1 MAKILPDKEIKK
13 LMGAALIGAEESQL
27 NPNGVELRLGTRV
40 KFQSTGEQ
48 KTISNGKFLRVAPG
62 ESVTITSLEEIDFSS
77 TTVQKLCPDQALMG
91 LITPTTT
98 MMREGIT
105 MAATKIDS
113 GFKGTLNWG
122 LRNSSTKDLILKS
135 NEPIFKLTIFRLEQ
149 DEAPEMEYGER
160 ANDGYQ
166 GSDGIVV
173 SKRKLPVD
181 IPKNMLVGSSIE
193 KMDPKLR
200 LREAGY
206 PFDHIGTE
214 LTILDGR
221 FEVVSSDMATMREEF
236 SKRTE
241 QLAEKMDSKTVT
253 LANKIDE
260 MYQNVLDK
268 MEVFFQKKLLG
279 VLFAFVTSLLWLM
292 GLYTFLLN
300 SNVEDNK
307 IVIGFIIL
315 GALSL
320 IPAVIYLV
328 VRK

>member
-13 LMGAALIGAEESQL
+13 LMGAVLIGAEESQL

-48 KTISNGKFLRVAPG
+48 KTIGNDKFLRVAPG

-77 TTVQKLCPDQALMG
+77 TTVQKLFPDQALMG

-160 ANDGYQ
+160 VNDGYQ

-200 LREAGY
+200 LQEAGY

-214 LTILDGR
+214 LTTLHGR
-221 FEVVSSDMATMREEF
+221 FEVVSSDMAAMQEEF

-241 QLAEKMDSKTVT
+241 QLAEKMDSKTAT
-253 LANKIDE
+253 LADKIDE

-268 MEVFFQKKLLG
+268 MEAFFQKKLLG
-279 VLFAFVTSLLWLM
+279 VLFAFVTLLLWLM
-292 GLYTFLLN
+292 GGYTFLLN
-300 SNVEDNK
+300 SNVEDNM
-307 IVIGFIIL
+307 IVLGFIIL
-315 GALSL
+315 GAISL
-320 IPAVIYLV
+320 FPALIYLAV
-328 VRK
+328 KK

>member
-13 LMGAALIGAEESQL
+13 LMRTVLIGAEESQL
-27 NPNGVELRLGTRV
+27 NPNGVELRLGTKV

-48 KTISNGKFLRVAPG
+48 KTIGNDKFLRVAPG

-77 TTVQKLCPDQALMG
+77 TTVQKFFPDQALMG

-160 ANDGYQ
+160 VNDGYQ

-200 LREAGY
+200 LLEAGY

-214 LTILDGR
+214 LTILHGR
-221 FEVVSSDMATMREEF
+221 FEVVSSDMAAMQEEF

-241 QLAEKMDSKTVT
+241 QLAEKMDSKTAT
-253 LANKIDE
+253 LADKIDE

-268 MEVFFQKKLLG
+268 MEAFFQKKLLG
-279 VLFAFVTSLLWLM
+279 VLFAFVTLILWLM
-292 GLYTFLLN
+292 GGYTFLLN
-300 SNVEDNK
+300 SNVEDNM
-307 IVIGFIIL
+307 IVLGFIIL
-315 GALSL
+315 GAISL
-320 IPAVIYLV
+320 FPALIYLAV
-328 VRK
+328 KK